1 MIFTCWPLAST
12 AVLPLRA
19 GMVIKEEAVI
29 NGTPLSE
36 REDEHHRRQVVQVPA
51 HRDLDQIRLLPAYQR
66 FHPLAR
72 LLRIIDGRPAVA
84 NADVIRLQV
93 VVHQAMIAGRG
104 LG

>member
-1 MIFTCWPLAST
+1 MLSPTRAMIRLRAARECSIDRHSVRSARLKAQVSITCWPWVLMIFTCWPLAST
-12 AVLPLRA
+12 AALPLRT

-36 REDEHHRRQVVQVPA
+36 RGDEHHRR
-51 HRDLDQIRLLPAYQR
+51 
-66 FHPLAR
+66 
-72 LLRIIDGRPAVA
+72 
-84 NADVIRLQV
+84 QV